1 MILLGVIGLERIDH
15 VDDED
20 KSEGFQYDFGYGFC
34 FVRISGIDV
43 PAKGDVKA
51 QENDATDFG

>member
-1 MILLGVIGLERIDH
+1 MIINC
-15 VDDED
+15 
-20 KSEGFQYDFGYGFC
+20 KTTYMGYGFC